1 MKKNEYHIPVT
12 ANKLTTIDVLAEAT
26 ELSRQ
31 KIKQAMQKGCVWLEK
46 GNNKDKEQQKTNQH
60 IQRLRRAKKPLSEGD
75 TVHFYYDEKVLEAEP
90 PEAKLVYDEGNYSI
104 WNKPSGMLSQGSKWG
119 DHCTIY
125 RWAEKQLKPERT
137 AFIVH
142 RLDRAASG
150 LIIIAHKKQ
159 IAVQFSK
166 MFQQREVDK
175 YYHATVKGDFSKLL
189 KDDEK
194 IKTISTELDAKKAV
208 SHVMFLEYDATA
220 DESLLEVQ
228 IETGRKHQIRKHL
241 SGIGFAV
248 VGDRLYGENDNAK
261 ETQKDLQLSAVR
273 LKFCCPVSGKDRRF
287 KLSL

>member
-1 MKKNEYHIPVT
+1 MKKNEYHLPVT
-12 ANKLTTIDVLAEAT
+12 SSQLTAVDVLAEAT

-31 KIKQAMQKGCVWLEK
+31 KIKQTMQKGCVWLET
-46 GNNKDKEQQKTNQH
+46 GQEQADKQRNQH
-60 IQRLRRAKKPLSEGD
+60 IQRLRRAKKVLSEGD
-75 TVHFYYDEKVLEAEP
+75 TVHFYYDEKVLETEP
-90 PEAKLVYDEGNYSI
+90 PEATLVYDQGNYSI

-125 RWAEKQLKPERT
+125 RWAEKHLSPERA
-137 AFIVH
+137 AFLVH
-142 RLDRAASG
+142 RLDRAANG

-166 MFQQREVDK
+166 MFQQREIEK
-175 YYHATVKGDFSKLL
+175 YYHAIVKGDLSSKFSKN
-189 KDDEK
+189 E
-194 IKTISTELDAKKAV
+194 KTITIAAELDAKKAV
-208 SHVMFLEYDATA
+208 SHVTFLEYDAKT

-241 SGIGFAV
+241 SIIGFAV
-248 VGDRLYGENDNAK
+248 VGDRLYGEAGDVNGK
-261 ETQKDLQLSAVR
+261 QKDLQLSAVA